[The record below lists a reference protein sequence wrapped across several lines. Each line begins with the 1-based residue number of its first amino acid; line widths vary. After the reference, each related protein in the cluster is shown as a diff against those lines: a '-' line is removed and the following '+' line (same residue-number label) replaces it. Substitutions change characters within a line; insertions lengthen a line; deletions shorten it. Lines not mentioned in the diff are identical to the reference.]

1 MIFTFSWKN
10 DDDIYDYNNYDNNDN
25 NNNGSK
31 AFNYVITHNN
41 HDVYNI
47 DANKNFSAFKISS

>member
-10 DDDIYDYNNYDNNDN
+10 DDDIYDYNNYDNNY
-25 NNNGSK
+25 SK
-31 AFNYVITHNN
+31 AFNYVNTNNN